1 MDYNTFRQFADS
13 WGLLYLFIVFLGVII
28 YVFRPGS
35 KEIAEKIAKIPLEED
50 KDNV

>member
-13 WGLLYLFIVFLGVII
+13 WGLLYLFIVFVAVII

-35 KEIAEKIAKIPLEED
+35 KEIAEKIAQIPLEED
-50 KDNV
+50 NKDV